1 MSAAHLSTFL
11 DSRLFSIGLTGG
23 IGCGKSLV
31 ADLFQARGASVI
43 DTDQIAHALTTE
55 NGLAMPAIRIE
66 FGAAFIAADGSLNR
80 SAMREHVFTN
90 PTARLALE
98 AILHPMIAAQT
109 RLAAQ
114 EAQEARGSYLI
125 FVVPLLVESGKWRDR
140 VDRILVVDCSEN
152 LQRERVMR
160 RNHLTEKQVTDI
172 MQAQATRAARQAVAD
187 DIISNESDLG
197 VLDSQVEELHNLY
210 LTLSMKK

>member
-1 MSAAHLSTFL
+1 MSAAHPSTSL

-43 DTDQIAHALTTE
+43 DTDQIAHALTTA
-55 NGLAMPAIRIE
+55 NGLAMPAIRTE
-66 FGAAFIAADGSLNR
+66 FGAVFIAADGSLNR
-80 SAMREHVFTN
+80 NAMREHVFTN

-109 RLAAQ
+109 QLAAQ
-114 EAQEARGSYLI
+114 EARGAYLI

-160 RNHLTEKQVTDI
+160 RNHLTGKQVTDI

-187 DIISNESDLG
+187 DIITNESELG
-197 VLDSQVEELHNLY
+197 VLESQVEELHNLY

>member
-1 MSAAHLSTFL
+1 MSAVHPSTSL

-43 DTDQIAHALTTE
+43 DTDLIAHALTTAD
-55 NGLAMPAIRIE
+55 GLAMPAIRAE
-66 FGAAFIAADGSLNR
+66 FGQAFIAADGALNR
-80 SAMREHVFTN
+80 SVRREHVFTN

-109 RLAAQ
+109 RQAA
-114 EAQEARGSYLI
+114 EEARGAYLI

-140 VDRILVVDCSEN
+140 VDRILVVDCSES

-187 DIISNESDLG
+187 DIITNESDLG
-197 VLDSQVEELHNLY
+197 VLESQVEELHNLY

>member
-1 MSAAHLSTFL
+1 MSAVHPSTSL

-43 DTDQIAHALTTE
+43 DTDHIAHALTTAD
-55 NGLAMPAIRIE
+55 GLAMPAIRAE
-66 FGAAFIAADGSLNR
+66 FGQAFIAADGSLNR

-109 RLAAQ
+109 RQAA
-114 EAQEARGSYLI
+114 EEARGAYLI

-160 RNHLTEKQVTDI
+160 RNHLTEKQVADI
-172 MQAQATRAARQAVAD
+172 MQAQATRATRQAVAD
-187 DIISNESDLG
+187 DIITNESDLG
-197 VLDSQVEELHNLY
+197 VLESHVEELHNLY